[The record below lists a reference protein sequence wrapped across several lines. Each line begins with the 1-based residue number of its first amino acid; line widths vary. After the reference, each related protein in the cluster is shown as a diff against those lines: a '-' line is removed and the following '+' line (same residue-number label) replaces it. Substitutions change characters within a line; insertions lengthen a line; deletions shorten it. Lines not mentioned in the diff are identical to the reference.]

1 MYSDR
6 NMDWG
11 YNKVS
16 LVQREDDSFDLFYL
30 CEDPYEST
38 GSLIKHFRYPAC
50 FTEGLRK
57 IHNLKS
63 SKGSAQLKSNF
74 IKRIFKF

>member
-6 NMDWG
+6 NMELG
-11 YNKVS
+11 YKKVS
-16 LVQREDDSFDLFYL
+16 LVERENDSFDLFYL

-38 GSLIKHFRYPAC
+38 GCLIKHFRYPAC

-63 SKGSAQLKSNF
+63 SKGSV
-74 IKRIFKF
+74 